1 MKKIYSLLTILLAA
15 LFGFSCQSDETVS
28 EEGYLRISA
37 ETVGITNS
45 SRVIEGYNPKQLAVE
60 IVNAGGT
67 TVESTNDFSEWENS
81 NKTFR
86 LAPGTYTVKAASY
99 GFDGSES
106 GFDIPYYVGSTKV
119 TVKTGETATAAITCT
134 LANVKV
140 TVEFDDTFKA
150 AFKEA
155 NSVVKSAV
163 ESVASQK
170 FVMGDEAKTAYFP
183 VGNLTSTI
191 TVVNKLDKEY
201 SRDDVVANV
210 KARDWVKFIYK
221 AKATGT
227 GGVKVDIADN
237 GHTYTFTFDVTM
249 DGNETNDDLTMTMAD
264 ANSFATCA
272 YVNGS
277 IKTKGGASTVNPA
290 KMLFEYKKAA
300 DSEWASVAAVANGAD
315 AYKATLTG
323 LTAETAYQCRM
334 AYRDG
339 DTNIESEAKLFST
352 ETATELYNGGF
363 EEWYERSNNNFLKTK
378 TWFAVSEENLNSAN
392 GQFWDSSN
400 QGTTTDAGALANI
413 NPTTPSTE
421 IVHSGSKAAK
431 LESYFKVKF
440 AAASLYTGK
449 FGGLVDTKGAKINFG
464 QPFTARPTQLHGFFQ
479 YTSAKINYVGE
490 NTPASANIVKNQTDD
505 MCSIYIALTT
515 EVKAIN
521 NTNVNTFVN
530 WETDP
535 AVVAYGE
542 LPASDCVTT
551 SGWKEFTIDLK
562 YRSLT
567 TKPTHIIIVCSSSK
581 YGDYFTGGVG
591 SVMYIDDLSLVY
603 GEPTTK

>member
-37 ETVGITNS
+37 ETVGVTNS

-67 TVESTNDFSEWENS
+67 TIESTNDFSEWKNS

-106 GFDIPYYVGSTKV
+106 GFDIPYYVGSTNV
-119 TVKTGETATAAITCT
+119 TVKTGETATADITCT

-140 TVEFDDTFKA
+140 TVEFDDTFKV

-170 FVMGDEAKTAYFP
+170 FVMGEAAKTAYFP

-201 SRDDVVANV
+201 TRDDVVANV

-249 DGNETNDDLTMTMAD
+249 NGNETIDNLTMAMAD
-264 ANSFATCA
+264 VNSFATCA

-277 IKTKGGASTVNPA
+277 ITAKEGVGTVNPS
-290 KMLFEYKKAA
+290 KMFIEYKKAA
-300 DSEWASVAAVANGAD
+300 DSEWTSVAAVINGAD

-339 DTNIESEAKLFST
+339 DTNIESEAKLFTT
-352 ETATELYNGGF
+352 EAATALINGNMND
-363 EEWYERSNNNFLKTK
+363 WYKSGK
-378 TWFAVSEENLNSAN
+378 TWYACSESYFSAN
-392 GQFWDSSN
+392 GSSFWDSSN
-400 QGTTTDAGALANI
+400 PGTTTGAGALVNK
-413 NPTTPSTE
+413 NPTQGNST
-421 IVHSGSKAAK
+421 IVHTAGGNSAELHSQYASAFGIG
-431 LESYFKVKF
+431 KF

-449 FGGLVDTKGAKINFG
+449 FNRLQGTNGAIIDFG
-464 QPFTARPTQLHGFFQ
+464 QPFTARPTQLHGYFQ
-479 YTSAKINYVGE
+479 YTSAKINYVGD
-490 NTPASANIVKNQTDD
+490 NPPASANIVKNQTDD
-505 MCSIYIALTT
+505 MCSVYIALTT
-515 EVKAIN
+515 EVKTVD
-521 NTNVNTFVN
+521 NTNLNTFVN

-535 AVVAYGE
+535 SVVAYGE
-542 LPASDCVTT
+542 LPLSECVTT
-551 SGWKEFTIDLK
+551 NGWKEFTINLK
-562 YRSLT
+562 YHSLT

-581 YGDYFTGGVG
+581 YGDYFTGGEG
-591 SVMYIDDLSLVY
+591 SKMYVDDLSLIY
-603 GEPTTK
+603 GEPITK